1 MYKLRVVNNYI
12 FSLRL
17 DFYVFVFTAATW
29 STTAKPPG
37 TNGEDLDQEQEETS
51 AQGL

>member
-1 MYKLRVVNNYI
+1 MRVVNNYI
-12 FSLRL
+12 FSLRVDL
-17 DFYVFVFTAATW
+17 YVFIVSTAASW